1 MIAKILNHF
10 KNKGVNTIIGI
21 FLFFVPS
28 FSDLKKLVMEQ
39 TLVNGIGIF
48 ASLIPNFITGG
59 ILVFLFILY
68 RNTLLKNEEIIKD
81 LEMMR
86 FIADYRRD
94 HMQLVSMGAQMHGI
108 STPLFFTD
116 TDYSSGTAEYKYD
129 SNEKNAAI
137 QYFIH
142 EKGLLA
148 KDAEL
153 IIKRYYE
160 HNTGYRK
167 ISN

>member
-1 MIAKILNHF
+1 MPNKILNYL
-10 KNKGVNTIIGI
+10 KTNAVSTIIGI

-28 FSDLKKLVMEQ
+28 FDELKKLVMEQ
-39 TLVNGIGIF
+39 TLANGIGFF
-48 ASLIPNFITGG
+48 ANWIPNFITGG

-68 RNTLLKNEEIIKD
+68 RNTLIKNEEIVKD

-86 FIADYRRD
+86 FVADYRRE
-94 HMQLVSMGAQMHGI
+94 HVQLVSMEAQLHSMA
-108 STPLFFTD
+108 TPLFFAD

-129 SNEKNAAI
+129 SNEKKAAI

-148 KDAEL
+148 KEAEL
-153 IIKRYYE
+153 ITKRYYE